1 MKRLYFLFLL
11 IPAIILS
18 GEGFK
23 ENPPPPPN
31 NPIEVVIN
39 YLNLSE
45 EQIELW
51 IGFLEEFRLA
61 QRDLQNQIR
70 PLERTLREIL
80 NSENPEPESVGIL
93 VIQIDNLKK
102 MMKENEIT
110 YRENFELLLNAE
122 QLDKY
127 NILRNAFELAPL
139 FPAFQATNLIWIFS

>member
-110 YRENFELLLNAE
+110 YRENFELLLNEE
-122 QLDKY
+122 QLEKY

-139 FPAFQATNLIWIFS
+139 FPAFQATNLI